1 VKRIGFVDYYI
12 DEWHANN
19 YPTFIRQSAYKD
31 AFEVALAW
39 EETTPA
45 GRRPLDEWC
54 REQGVGKAES
64 VEEVTEKCDCIVV
77 LSPDNAERHEDLAD
91 LPLQSGKPVYI
102 DKPIAPSLAAAK
114 RLFDKAEQH
123 GTPMMSSSALRYGS
137 AIEQAI
143 RDQIAGQAVRSVSTR
158 GPGEWEVY
166 GIHQA
171 EMLVMTLGTGATR
184 VMACG
189 NDRVN
194 LLLVDYP
201 DGRRGVIEQ
210 IPNHTF
216 QLSAQLGADGS
227 LAINEMDDFFPRFI
241 EAMLRFFETGVSL
254 VPKVE
259 TLEIAALL
267 EAGADALRT
276 PGTWVDVP

>member
-1 VKRIGFVDYYI
+1 MKRIGFVDYYI

-64 VEEVTEKCDCIVV
+64 VEEVIEKCDCIVV

>member
-1 VKRIGFVDYYI
+1 MKRIGFVDYYI

-64 VEEVTEKCDCIVV
+64 VEEVIEKCDCIVV

-137 AIEQAI
+137 ALANAIE
-143 RDQIAGQAVRSVSTR
+143 DQIAGKPVHFVSTR
-158 GPGEWEVY
+158 GPGEWATY
-166 GIHQA
+166 AIHQV

-184 VMACG
+184 VMDCG
-189 NDRVN
+189 NDQVN
-194 LLLVDYP
+194 LLAVDYP
-201 DGRRGVIEQ
+201 DGRRGLVEQ
-210 IPNHTF
+210 IPEHTF
-216 QLSAQLGADGS
+216 QVSAQFGGES

-241 EAMLRFFETGVSL
+241 DAMLGFFQTGVSL
-254 VPKVE
+254 VPKEE